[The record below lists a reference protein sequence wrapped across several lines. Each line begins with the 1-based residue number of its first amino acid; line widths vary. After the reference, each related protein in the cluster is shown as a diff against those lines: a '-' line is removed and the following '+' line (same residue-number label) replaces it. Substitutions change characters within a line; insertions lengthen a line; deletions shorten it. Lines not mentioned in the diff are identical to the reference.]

1 MKRPRDHVE
10 WGDSKLTCRARRRI
24 MSTLVITMTD
34 IAADIA
40 PVTPAVLHILFAL
53 IAGASHGYGIRQ
65 TIERLSAGRV
75 KIGNATL
82 YRSLQKMAVEGLVE
96 EFSDPLAAIDERRRE
111 YRLTS
116 LGLSIARSE
125 SRRLHRLVDRHPR
138 QAGQARA
145 ARVAAPPHRFAR
157 ATGLRRRPAT

>member
-1 MKRPRDHVE
+1 
-10 WGDSKLTCRARRRI
+10 
-24 MSTLVITMTD
+24 MTD

-125 SRRLHRLVDRHPR
+125 SRRLHRLVNVAR
-138 QAGQARA
+138 QLGLLSKTKSAHSLGRKTSVGIAKSRAG
-145 ARVAAPPHRFAR
+145 
-157 ATGLRRRPAT
+157 GRR